1 MEEDEDIVGGGR
13 GRPLA
18 QRLLRLGLMRR
29 ENGPLDLITSLGRE
43 ASVESEGEN
52 LEGVGFRQNRH
63 SFGDGTCRQ
72 FVPGVLLQR
81 GAEKWGRRLPR
92 RNDSVLSCSW
102 TCPHRG
108 QWKVGDRQRAVART
122 TSSGRLEGTRSVHK
136 RMDVR

>member
-81 GAEKWGRRLPR
+81 GAEKWGRRYLGGTIACYHVRGHVPIEGNGR
-92 RNDSVLSCSW
+92 W
-102 TCPHRG
+102 GTGRG
-108 QWKVGDRQRAVART
+108 QLLEPRPPVG
-122 TSSGRLEGTRSVHK
+122 
-136 RMDVR
+136 